1 MTQNGGIRKTHRLSR
16 RRLYFSIKWFSAF
29 SPKRRELLSIIH
41 VFTAQENLKRLQSRC
56 RQLESRNK
64 ALAVSGLLEE
74 PSHSAPPLQRA
85 KHHHTFSCQ
94 PPSKQSSFKGIISLY
109 TLPSV
114 RAIDRE
120 EPSDFM
126 ESELLQLEEFLPYML
141 SQISVSFKELLQI
154 GRNVSLLRS
163 LRSRLS
169 LLSPSTKVRFYPSV
183 RIS

>member
-1 MTQNGGIRKTHRLSR
+1 MTQNGGIRKILRLSR

-85 KHHHTFSCQ
+85 KHQHN
-94 PPSKQSSFKGIISLY
+94 
-109 TLPSV
+109 
-114 RAIDRE
+114 
-120 EPSDFM
+120 
-126 ESELLQLEEFLPYML
+126 LQLPA
-141 SQISVSFKELLQI
+141 SLQAEQ
-154 GRNVSLLRS
+154 L
-163 LRSRLS
+163 
-169 LLSPSTKVRFYPSV
+169 
-183 RIS
+183 

>member
-1 MTQNGGIRKTHRLSR
+1 MTQNGGIRKILRLSR

-29 SPKRRELLSIIH
+29 SPKRHELLSIIH
-41 VFTAQENLKRLQSRC
+41 VFTAQENLKRLQSSC
-56 RQLESRNK
+56 RQLERNK

-126 ESELLQLEEFLPYML
+126 ESELLQLEKFLPYML